1 MSAVESRKRRL
12 ETRSV
17 QLGMK
22 QWQWLEGKSE
32 RSYSGSVAAE
42 LRMLVANAME
52 QEAREQRDT
61 EAGK

>member
-1 MSAVESRKRRL
+1 
-12 ETRSV
+12 
-17 QLGMK
+17 MK